1 MRASGRVFLVIS
13 VAVASTITAIT
24 PNRPALAGT
33 GTAQIAYAKPA
44 NALVGFADDSLLG
57 IVGTDGSGDHGV
69 ATQEAA
75 GEPTWD
81 PTGALLAFT
90 AVAPDGGR
98 SVHIIESGTGTERA
112 VTPTGWHT
120 PVWSPD
126 GTMLA
131 VVSDSVLSEDLGV
144 VSAAGGTPKTL
155 IAHLQGVTDP
165 VTGRPSWSPD
175 GSKLAAVLTL
185 YEEGDQSGNVL
196 ATVNAN
202 GTGYR
207 QLTSIGSSPGPVPT
221 AFQQV
226 AWSPDGSRLL
236 YDWDIRGQG
245 NSAEVYAINAD
256 GNGGVVLERAFA
268 DIGGFSADGTSAV
281 LAMSGSVVAVS
292 MTTAATTRLHVP
304 PAGSTDSRPI
314 YTSNSAQVVFC
325 ETDSAGA
332 ANLWSVRSDGSGAV
346 RLTTSGLACDPSI
359 ASHAL
364 RYAGATRVETAIS
377 ASRATYHSAQAIVVA
392 RDDVYADALAAAPLA
407 GKVGGPLLLTPPSAT
422 PSALQSEVTRLGA
435 TTAYVVGDTTA
446 VSTNAE
452 NGLRAAGITTIHR
465 IGGASRY
472 DTAALIAERVGGSQV
487 YVVRG
492 DNWPDAA
499 SVSALAAF
507 QQRPILLTPQDSLA
521 PAALTALKALNVSNA
536 VIVGGTSAVSTAAET
551 QLNDARVATTR
562 LAGSDR
568 WATSAAVATAA
579 LSAGMTGNTWLAN
592 GLNWPDAIGAGPA
605 AAVQKGILV
614 LVAPTTLDS
623 SPPTRD
629 WVAAHPSQTVVAVGG
644 PDVVSPADVATAGAH

>member
-1 MRASGRVFLVIS
+1 M
-13 VAVASTITAIT
+13 
-24 PNRPALAGT
+24 
-33 GTAQIAYAKPA
+33 QIAYAKPA
-44 NALVGFADDSLLG
+44 ADQSLFANDSLLG
-57 IVGTDGSGDHGV
+57 IVGTEGSGNHGV

-75 GEPTWD
+75 GEPTWN
-81 PTGALLAFT
+81 PTGTLLAFT
-90 AVAPDGGR
+90 AVAPDGRR
-98 SVHIIESGTGTERA
+98 SVHIIDPATGIERA

-126 GTMLA
+126 GTTLA
-131 VVSDSVLSEDLGV
+131 VVTDCFLCEDLGV
-144 VSAAGGTPKTL
+144 VPAAGGAPKVV
-155 IAHLQGVTDP
+155 ISQSAADP
-165 VTGRPSWSPD
+165 VTGRPAWSPD
-175 GSKLAAVLTL
+175 GSKIAAVLTQ
-185 YEEGDQSGNVL
+185 YDEGDQGGSVL
-196 ATVNAN
+196 ATVNAT
-202 GTGYR
+202 GGGYR
-207 QLTSIGSSPGPVPT
+207 QLTSIGSSLVPST
-221 AFQQV
+221 YQQV
-226 AWSPDGSRLL
+226 AWSPDGSQLL
-236 YDWDIRGQG
+236 YDWDTGGAG
-245 NSAEVYAINAD
+245 NRASVYAVNAD
-256 GNGGVVLERAFA
+256 GYGGAVLEHAFA
-268 DIGGFSADGTSAV
+268 DIGGFSTDGTSAA
-281 LAMSGSVVAVS
+281 LAMNGSVVALS
-292 MTTAATTRLHVP
+292 MATGATTTLHVP

-325 ETDSAGA
+325 ETDSTGA

-359 ASHAL
+359 ASLAL

-407 GKVGGPLLLTPPSAT
+407 GKVGGPLLLTPPAAT
-422 PSALQSEVTRLGA
+422 PSALQAEVTRLGA

-446 VSTNAE
+446 VSINVE

-472 DTAALIAERVGGSQV
+472 DTAAYIAERVGGSQV

-507 QQRPILLTPQDSLA
+507 QQRPIVLTPQDSLA
-521 PAALTALKALNVSNA
+521 PAALAAIKTLNVSNA
-536 VIVGGTSAVSTAAET
+536 VIVGGTAAVSTAAET
-551 QLNDARVATTR
+551 ELNDVNILTTR

-629 WVAAHPSQTVVAVGG
+629 WVAAHPSQTTVAVGG
-644 PDVVSPADVATAGAH
+644 PDVVSPADVATAAAH